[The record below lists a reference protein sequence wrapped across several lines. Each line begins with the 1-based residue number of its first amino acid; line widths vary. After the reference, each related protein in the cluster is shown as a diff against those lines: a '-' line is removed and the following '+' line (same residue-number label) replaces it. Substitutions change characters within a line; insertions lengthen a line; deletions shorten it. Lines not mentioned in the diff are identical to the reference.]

1 VQRFRN
7 DWVSMRATPVQ
18 SPAEFQ
24 VSAATAPGKVILLGE
39 HAVVYGRPAIAVPVT
54 DVQATTAVA
63 PGQEG
68 SGVHIVAADLPAPDG
83 SPGGRHF
90 PLGQAP
96 TQDPLR
102 TAVELA
108 LHAFLPDDSA
118 QADGLR
124 AEPDILVRVSSTIPI
139 ARGLGSGAAVGTAVI
154 RAIGQYFGSDP
165 KPDEIS
171 RLVYEVEKLHHGTP
185 SGIDN
190 TVIAYEQPVYFV
202 RGQAIM
208 PLSVGR
214 DLSLVIADTGMISST
229 RQVVD
234 DVRRRRQSQPQR
246 YEELFDEI
254 GTLVHLAKTAIEHG
268 DPDAIGRLMDK
279 NHDLLMALG
288 VSSPQLDEL
297 VRAARAAGA
306 LGAKM
311 SGAGWGGN
319 MVALVEASR
328 APAVASALHNASA
341 TNVIFSQIASLPTRS

>member
-1 VQRFRN
+1 
-7 DWVSMRATPVQ
+7 MRATHVQ
-18 SPAEFQ
+18 SSAEFQ
-24 VSAATAPGKVILLGE
+24 VSVATAPGKVILLGE
-39 HAVVYGRPAIAVPVT
+39 HAVVYDRPAIAVPVT
-54 DVQATTAVA
+54 DVQATVTVS

-68 SGVHIVAADLPAPDG
+68 SGVHVVAADLPAPDG

-90 PLGQAP
+90 PLRQAP

-108 LHAFLPDDSA
+108 LRAFPAGDSA
-118 QADGLR
+118 QAGDLR
-124 AEPDILVRVSSTIPI
+124 VEPDILIRISSTIPI

-154 RAIGQYFGSDP
+154 RAIGRYFGSDP
-165 KPDEIS
+165 DPDQIS
-171 RLVYEVEKLHHGTP
+171 GLVYEVEKLHHGTP

-202 RGQAIM
+202 RGQAIT

-214 DLSLVIADTGMISST
+214 DLSLVIADTGVISST

-234 DVRRRRQSQPQR
+234 DVRRRWQSQPQR

-254 GTLVHLAKTAIEHG
+254 GALVRLARTAIERG
-268 DPDAIGRLMDK
+268 EPDAIGRLMDK
-279 NHDLLMALG
+279 NQDLLVALG
-288 VSSPQLDEL
+288 VSSPQLDGL

-319 MVALVEASR
+319 MVALVEAGR
-328 APAVASALHNASA
+328 AQAVASALRNASA
-341 TNVIFSQIASLPTRS
+341 VEVIFSRITSLPTRS